1 MLELPDLSG
10 SEICI
15 LVVMHG
21 ALAPDWALER
31 ADSLIARASHF
42 VRGCGIAP
50 RIALIS
56 REVQPVGGRLLK

>member
-10 SEICI
+10 PETSI
-15 LVVMHG
+15 LVVVHG
-21 ALAPDWALER
+21 ALAPDRALER

-56 REVQPVGGRLLK
+56 RAAQRVGGRLLR